1 MRTLAWLALLPVA
14 SVAGCTCGNKQG
26 TAQPAPATSSSAASA
41 VASASAA
48 PAPPASATSVFS
60 APIGGA
66 RWGGSDAV
74 AGLVAASSLVRAAGF
89 SGAAPEP
96 AWTSDAMT
104 DVSWAPDSDVRV
116 IPTSGGIALVWHGP
130 RGGKSSRTLVRL
142 DPHGGPLGA
151 PQDLGAAY
159 CVTDGG
165 VAWIEAR
172 SSGPS
177 RVLARGW
184 SETDARPVTTI
195 AADRDPALLC
205 ADHDVVALGGGDDD
219 LSATV
224 LTPGEGAARPAFT
237 LVRDADFGDD
247 DERDRYPYTVGDD
260 LGIVRVG
267 SSGALALRRV
277 PKGGAPTAWKR
288 LKHTIPSDDD
298 IVAVD
303 GDASSVVI
311 VSTRD
316 ADDVCPGVAATAESI
331 RALRVDLAT
340 WDEKVIDLAPAS
352 CENYPGP
359 FWIASTAGGTIV
371 GWVDRRAGAAA
382 GAAPIVGA
390 SFRVLSAD
398 GSARSRSIEQP
409 ADALVDMGCDARG
422 CAVAALV
429 RPAGGDGMQPE
440 AIQILAYP

>member
-14 SVAGCTCGNKQG
+14 SLSGCTCGNKQG
-26 TAQPAPATSSSAASA
+26 TGQPAPPASSSGAA
-41 VASASAA
+41 ASASAA
-48 PAPPASATSVFS
+48 TAPAPAVSATAVFS
-60 APIGGA
+60 APIAAARSGG
-66 RWGGSDAV
+66 GDAV
-74 AGLVAASSLVRAAGF
+74 AGLVAAAKLVRVVDF
-89 SGAAPEP
+89 SGGGAEP

-104 DVSWAPDSDVRV
+104 DVTWAPDSDLRA
-116 IPTSGGIALVWHGP
+116 IPTAGGLALVWHGP
-130 RGGKSSRTLVRL
+130 RDGKSGRTLVRV
-142 DPHGGPLGA
+142 DAHGAPVGGP
-151 PQDLGAAY
+151 QDIGAAY

-165 VAWIEAR
+165 VVWIEAR
-172 SSGPS
+172 SSGAS

-184 SETDARPVTTI
+184 SEADARPVTTV

-224 LTPGEGAARPAFT
+224 LTPGDATARPTFT

-247 DERDRYPYTVGDD
+247 DEREHYPYTVGDD

-288 LKHTIPSDDD
+288 LKHTIPVDDD
-298 IVAVD
+298 VVAVD
-303 GDASSVVI
+303 GDGSSIVI
-311 VSTRD
+311 VYTRD
-316 ADDVCPGVAATAESI
+316 ADDQCPGVASTAESV
-331 RALRVDLAT
+331 RALRVDLQS
-340 WDEKVIDLAPAS
+340 WDEKAFDLAAAN
-352 CENYPGP
+352 CERYPGP
-359 FWIASTAGGTIV
+359 FWITSSPAGTIV

-382 GAAPIVGA
+382 GAPAIAGA

-398 GSARSRSIEQP
+398 GTARSKTIEQP
-409 ADALVDMGCDARG
+409 ADALVDMGCDGRG

-429 RPAGGDGMQPE
+429 RPPGGDGMQPE
-440 AIQILAYP
+440 AIQVLPYP